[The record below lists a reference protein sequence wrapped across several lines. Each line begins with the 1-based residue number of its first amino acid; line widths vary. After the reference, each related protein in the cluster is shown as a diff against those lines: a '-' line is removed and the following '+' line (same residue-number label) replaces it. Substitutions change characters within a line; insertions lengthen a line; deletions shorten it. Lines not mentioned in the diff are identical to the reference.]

1 VLRSGECDR
10 QSLVVRV
17 VLAGLAQRV
26 LLESLA
32 ERVAQAPKAEPVLM
46 AVLAE
51 SVVLD
56 CLAQELLL
64 RVVVVLPEE
73 PMRHP
78 KLLGLAEQT
87 CCHCHRFVR
96 LLAGLPMADH
106 RHQPVAGLPAV
117 AEPTWP

>member
-78 KLLGLAEQT
+78 KLLGCRWLTTAT
-87 CCHCHRFVR
+87 SL
-96 LLAGLPMADH
+96 LLACLLLLSQHGHKRLD
-106 RHQPVAGLPAV
+106 
-117 AEPTWP
+117 